1 MAFDDY
7 DVFDDYD
14 EDMDSE
20 IDVSDIFSSV
30 STPTL
35 SKELKTSSIISE
47 SVIID
52 TPDISEE
59 AEVSGTGEAV
69 EKCTALQSDA
79 SGEGVSE
86 GSHLGDYKTVMP
98 KIPEDI
104 DNFDMLPDADGKDYD
119 GGMLLVTKRFKQF
132 KYPQIRVSEKVLEHK
147 YMVTSLKALTSTKL
161 VDTQSD
167 ELQFDVLIPFSDGD
181 VIRLGVMPGR
191 NLNNF
196 LSTSVFSKIDKEIY
210 LDEHN
215 VVRGDMMFA
224 LCTNAQEGYD
234 E

>member
-47 SVIID
+47 SVITD

-59 AEVSGTGEAV
+59 DEVSGTGEAV
-69 EKCTALQSDA
+69 EKCTASQPDA
-79 SGEGVSE
+79 SVEGVSE